1 MGDGFMMVSKKCQV
15 TKVKPSLYLTDK
27 LDSYDKMDAREPV
40 IVSAI
45 RTPLC
50 RAKKSNGKLAHL
62 PPSSLLSAVLR
73 GVLLRHPQ
81 EHDHDKH
88 PIAYE
93 HYLIQPSS
101 VQDICVGNV
110 LSPPTAAV
118 AFRMAALSAG
128 IPYTTSLS
136 TVNRQCSSGLQ
147 AIANI
152 AQAIEC
158 GSIDI
163 GIGCG
168 VESMSNDNMG
178 ELYTN
183 FPPNVEWDSQSK
195 VAMDC
200 VIPMGITSE
209 NVAKKYSL
217 DRSILDKFAA
227 ESHIKA
233 ARAQSAGKFRSE
245 IIAVDQ
251 IEHDDGIRSA
261 TTPEKL
267 AQLKPAFSKNGST
280 TAGNSSQLTDGA
292 AAVLLMTREE
302 AVKRHLPILGVWKSY
317 AVEGVH
323 PKIMGVGPVYAIP
336 TALKKANVKIEKVD
350 LFEINEAFASQAY
363 YSIQTL
369 ALDKKKVNPNGG
381 AIALGHPLGCTGAR
395 LVVSLLNEMRRE
407 NHKIGVVSMCV
418 GGGMGA
424 AAVLE
429 VESERSFL

>member
-1 MGDGFMMVSKKCQV
+1 
-15 TKVKPSLYLTDK
+15 
-27 LDSYDKMDAREPV
+27 MDAREPV

-81 EHDHDKH
+81 ELHDKNA
-88 PIAYE
+88 IADE
-93 HYLIQPSS
+93 DYLIQPRS

-152 AQAIEC
+152 AQAIKC

-178 ELYTN
+178 ELYSN
-183 FPPNVEWDSQSK
+183 FPPNVEWESQSK
-195 VAMDC
+195 EAMDC

-217 DRSILDKFAA
+217 DRRKLDEFAA
-227 ESHIKA
+227 DSHVKA

-245 IIAVDQ
+245 IIAVD
-251 IEHDDGIRSA
+251 HVDCDDGIRPA

-267 AQLKPAFSKNGST
+267 SQLKPAFSKNGST

-292 AAVLLMTREE
+292 AAVLLMSRSE
-302 AVKRHLPILGVWKSY
+302 ATKRHLPILGVWKSY
-317 AVEGVH
+317 AVEGVD

-336 TALKKANVKIEKVD
+336 AALKKADVKIEKVD

-369 ALDKKKVNPNGG
+369 ALDEKKVNPNGG

-429 VESERSFL
+429 VESERSSL

>member
-1 MGDGFMMVSKKCQV
+1 
-15 TKVKPSLYLTDK
+15 
-27 LDSYDKMDAREPV
+27 MDAREPV

-81 EHDHDKH
+81 ELDDKNT
-88 PIAYE
+88 IADE
-93 HYLIQPSS
+93 DYLIQPRS

-152 AQAIEC
+152 AQAIKC

-183 FPPNVEWDSQSK
+183 FPPNVEWESQSK
-195 VAMDC
+195 EAMDC

-217 DRSILDKFAA
+217 DRRKLDEFAA
-227 ESHIKA
+227 DSHVKA

-245 IIAVDQ
+245 IIALDQVDR
-251 IEHDDGIRSA
+251 DDGIRPA
-261 TTPEKL
+261 TTAEKL
-267 AQLKPAFSKNGST
+267 LQLKPAFSKNGST

-292 AAVLLMTREE
+292 AAVLLMSRAE
-302 AVKRHLPILGVWKSY
+302 ATKRHLPILGVWKSY
-317 AVEGVH
+317 AVEGVD

-336 TALKKANVKIEKVD
+336 AALKKADVKIEKVD

-369 ALDKKKVNPNGG
+369 ALDEKKVNPNGG

-429 VESERSFL
+429 VESERSSL

>member
-1 MGDGFMMVSKKCQV
+1 
-15 TKVKPSLYLTDK
+15 
-27 LDSYDKMDAREPV
+27 MDPRDPV

-50 RAKKSNGKLAHL
+50 RAKSNGKLAHL
-62 PPSSLLSAVLR
+62 PPSSLLTAVLR

-81 EHDHDKH
+81 QHADGKALQEEDC
-88 PIAYE
+88 
-93 HYLIQPSS
+93 LIPPSS

-110 LSPPTAAV
+110 LAPPTAAV
-118 AFRMAALSAG
+118 AFRMAALSSG
-128 IPYTTSLS
+128 IPHTTSLS

-152 AQAIEC
+152 AHAIQC

-168 VESMSNDNMG
+168 VESMSTDNMG

-195 VAMDC
+195 DAMDC

-217 DRSILDKFAA
+217 DRNVLDEFAA
-227 ESHIKA
+227 KSHVKA
-233 ARAQSAGKFRSE
+233 AHAQQCGKFKSE
-245 IIAVDQ
+245 IIAIDNVDA
-251 IEHDDGIRSA
+251 DDGIRPS
-261 TTPEKL
+261 TTAEKL
-267 AQLKPAFSKNGST
+267 AKLKPAFSKSGST

-292 AAVLLMTREE
+292 AAVLLMSRAE
-302 AVKRHLPILGVWKSY
+302 AARRNVPILGVWKSY
-317 AVEGVH
+317 AVEGVP

-336 TALKKANVKIEKVD
+336 SALKKTDKSIENVD

-363 YSIQTL
+363 YSVR
-369 ALDKKKVNPNGG
+369 ALGIDEKKVNPNGG

-407 NHKIGVVSMCV
+407 GHKIGVVSMCV

-429 VESERSFL
+429 VEDVRSSL